1 MPDDTKK
8 APESLNMDQFNPK
21 KAELTALAIEASKAL
36 SVEIIDKKTYDQVH
50 QAEMTL
56 KDARISVEKTGEKM
70 RESAIAFQKQV
81 IAVQKEL
88 VWEISPTEEA
98 LKAKKKA
105 YNDAIE
111 KKKEEERKAQE
122 ELANNRNQ
130 ELAKYGYVHDLFD
143 LKIMEEDKFQE
154 LLSEKKTAWET
165 AENAR
170 IEKEKAETR
179 KSERISTLF
188 SIWMFFNGIVYT
200 SAEVPTIG
208 ISPEAVESGEDDIFT
223 QTVDGF
229 KTMIDTARENIKK
242 SKEEQDKRDADL
254 KAREYAIKAKEDEQ
268 KRIDDA
274 KKRQQELDDAKK
286 QADKD
291 TEDRIK
297 KEQSDKEARE
307 KALADQ
313 KAEEAKQEQ
322 IKMAKLKKYR
332 EFCES
337 IGYKKEEDHL
347 WVTKDT
353 DQGREFYKKVWIYLK

>member
-1 MPDDTKK
+1 MSDDTKT

-21 KAELTALAIEASKAL
+21 KAELIKLADEHKASL
-36 SVEIIDKKTYDQVH
+36 SVEIVDSKTYDQVH
-50 QAEMTL
+50 KSQMALAETRRNIQ
-56 KDARISVEKTGEKM
+56 DTGKKM
-70 RESAIAFQKQV
+70 REDAIAYQRKV
-81 IAVQKEL
+81 IEVEKDLLSVIEPIEEQLKE
-88 VWEISPTEEA
+88 
-98 LKAKKKA
+98 KKKA

-170 IEKEKAETR
+170 IEKENAEKR
-179 KSERISTLF
+179 KNERISTLF
-188 SIWMFFNGIVYT
+188 SIGMFFNGIVYT
-200 SAEVPTIG
+200 SAEVPS
-208 ISPEAVESGEDDIFT
+208 ISMTMDAVEQFT
-223 QTVDGF
+223 DEWFAESFDSF
-229 KTMIDTARENIKK
+229 KSQIEKAREELKK
-242 SKEEQDKRDADL
+242 KKEEQDKRDAEL
-254 KAREYAIKAKEDEQ
+254 KAREDAIKEKENEQ
-268 KRIDDA
+268 KRIDDE
-274 KKRQQELDDAKK
+274 KKRQQDLEDARKK
-286 QADKD
+286 AEKD

-297 KEQSDKEARE
+297 KEQADKEARE

-347 WVTKDT
+347 WITKDT
-353 DQGREFYKKVWIYLK
+353 PEGREFYKKAWIYLK

>member
-1 MPDDTKK
+1 MSDDTKT

-21 KAELTALAIEASKAL
+21 KAELIKLADEHKASL
-36 SVEIIDKKTYDQVH
+36 SVEIVDSKTYDQVH
-50 QAEMTL
+50 KSQMALAETRRNIQ
-56 KDARISVEKTGEKM
+56 DTGKKM
-70 RESAIAFQKQV
+70 REDAIAYQRKV
-81 IAVQKEL
+81 IEVEKDLLSVIEPIEEQLKE
-88 VWEISPTEEA
+88 
-98 LKAKKKA
+98 KKKA

-111 KKKEEERKAQE
+111 AKKEAERKAQE

-170 IEKEKAETR
+170 IEKEKIEKR
-179 KSERISTLF
+179 KNDRISTLF
-188 SIWMFFNGIVYT
+188 SIGMFFNGIVYT
-200 SAEVPTIG
+200 SSEVPSIG
-208 ISPEAVESGEDDIFT
+208 ISPESVENGEDDIFA

-229 KTMIDTARENIKK
+229 KVMIENARENIKK
-242 SKEEQDKRDADL
+242 AQEEQAKKKKELDDREAELKR
-254 KAREYAIKAKEDEQ
+254 KEDEQ
-268 KRIDDA
+268 KRIDDQ
-274 KKRQQELDDAKK
+274 KKREQELEEAKK
-286 QADKD
+286 QAAKD
-291 TEDRIK
+291 VEDRIK
-297 KEQSDKEARE
+297 KEQADKEARE

-313 KAEEAKQEQ
+313 KAEEERQEQ

-347 WVTKDT
+347 WITNDVPE
-353 DQGREFYKKVWIYLK
+353 GRVFYKKVGTYLK